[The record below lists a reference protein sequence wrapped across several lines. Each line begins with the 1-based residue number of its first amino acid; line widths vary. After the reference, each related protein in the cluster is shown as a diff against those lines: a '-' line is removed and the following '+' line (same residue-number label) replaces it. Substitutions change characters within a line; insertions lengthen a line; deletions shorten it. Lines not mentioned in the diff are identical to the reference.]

1 MTYEER
7 HIEEELQEK
16 TKMSLSSRVGL
27 RLPRPVK
34 DRGALACTL
43 DTSTCNWRLESRQ
56 SIEIYGDRSCV
67 KKLKPKGERDLW
79 TGQVA
84 HCQSLHV

>member
-27 RLPRPVK
+27 RLP
-34 DRGALACTL
+34 
-43 DTSTCNWRLESRQ
+43 
-56 SIEIYGDRSCV
+56 
-67 KKLKPKGERDLW
+67 
-79 TGQVA
+79 
-84 HCQSLHV
+84 